1 MSVTAVA
8 TVPSAADLE
17 PVVEVVVP
25 VYNEQRIL
33 GASVRRLR
41 RFLDTRFPLTTGI
54 VIADNASTDGT
65 WPVAV
70 ELGAELDG
78 VKAVHLARKGR
89 GLALRTTWL
98 ASRAPVV
105 AYMDVDL
112 STDLDAL
119 LPLVA
124 PLLSGHSD
132 VAIGTRLAP
141 GARVRRS
148 LKREVISRS
157 YNVILRSALGSR
169 VSDAQCGFKAM
180 RADVARRLLPLVQDD
195 SWFFDSELLVVAQHL
210 GLRIHEV
217 AVDWVEDPD
226 SRVDIVATARDD
238 LRGIWR
244 VRRQLPALHRHRP
257 PASPEAAVRWKRD
270 ALPAIA
276 AISGPAR

>member
-1 MSVTAVA
+1 VSLTAFASVPTAA
-8 TVPSAADLE
+8 YLE

-25 VYNEQRIL
+25 VYNEQRVL
-33 GASVRRLR
+33 DASVRRLR
-41 RFLDTRFPLTTGI
+41 RYLDTRFPLTTTI
-54 VIADNASTDGT
+54 VIADNASTDRT
-65 WPVAV
+65 WPAAL
-70 ELGAELDG
+70 ELGAELAG
-78 VKAVHLARKGR
+78 VNAVHLARKGR

-98 ASRAPVV
+98 ASRAVVV

-132 VAIGTRLAP
+132 VAIGSRMAP

-148 LKREVISRS
+148 LKREIISRS

-180 RADVARRLLPLVQDD
+180 RADVARALLPLVKDD
-195 SWFFDSELLVVAQHL
+195 SWFFDSELLVLAEHV

-217 AVDWVEDPD
+217 PVDWVEDAD
-226 SRVDIVATARDD
+226 SRVDIVTTARDD

-244 VRRQLPALHRHRP
+244 LRRQLPALRP
-257 PASPEAAVRWKRD
+257 YQRPAPPEAPATWNRD
-270 ALPAIA
+270 ALQAIA
-276 AISGPAR
+276 AGSGQPR

>member
-1 MSVTAVA
+1 MSLTAVA
-8 TVPSAADLE
+8 TGPSAADLDA
-17 PVVEVVVP
+17 VVEVVVP

-33 GASVRRLR
+33 DASVRRLR
-41 RFLDTRFPLTTGI
+41 RYLDTRFPLTTAI

-65 WPVAV
+65 WPVAAA
-70 ELGAELDG
+70 LGAELDG
-78 VKAVHLARKGR
+78 VNAVHLDRKGR
-89 GLALRTTWL
+89 GLAVRTTWL
-98 ASRAPVV
+98 SSRAPVV

-132 VAIGTRLAP
+132 VAIGSRLAP
-141 GARVRRS
+141 GARVKRS
-148 LKREVISRS
+148 LKREVISRG
-157 YNVILRSALGSR
+157 YNVILRSALGGR

-180 RADVARRLLPLVQDD
+180 RADVARAVLPLVEDD
-195 SWFFDSELLVVAQHL
+195 SWFFDSELLVVAEHL

-244 VRRQLPALHRHRP
+244 VRRQLAAIHPRRR
-257 PASPEAAVRWKRD
+257 PASAEANARWKHD
-270 ALPAIA
+270 ALLAVAGAP
-276 AISGPAR
+276 GQPR